1 MRIITFLSILA
12 LSPSFYGFSGLSQ
25 ASDEFGA
32 RFSED
37 TPSALQDPEKA
48 LADIMPAAG
57 DKEIEAEQSEDEA
70 YYNTDNPA
78 ENAAAKPLK
87 VDPKSGA
94 VE

>member
-12 LSPSFYGFSGLSQ
+12 LSLGFAGFSQ
-25 ASDEFGA
+25 AADEFGA

-37 TPSALQDPEKA
+37 TPSALQDPEDA

-57 DKEIEAEQSEDEA
+57 EEDIDPEQAEDEA
-70 YYNTDNPA
+70 YFNSDNPA

-87 VDPKSGA
+87 VDPKTGA